1 MKILFYKPE
10 SDDARAWVA
19 LLARALPAADVR
31 LWVPGDTARADYAVL
46 WRPPSELFVG
56 REHLRAIFMIGA
68 GVDALL
74 ALERREPGTLP
85 AGVPIVRLEDTG
97 MAEQMVEYTMHAAL
111 RYLRRFDEYELAQRT
126 SAGASIGISTGA
138 AAPWQALAPHARE
151 SFHVGVLGLGVL
163 GARVARALASL
174 GLPVRGYSRSPK
186 TVEGIATFAGRDAL
200 PPFLDGLKLLVNL
213 LPSTP
218 ETDGILN
225 RETFSHLA
233 PGAYLVNLA
242 RGAHLVEPDL
252 IEALGNGRLAAATL
266 DVFAQ
271 EPLPAEHPFWRMP
284 RVTIT
289 PHISALTLPE
299 PAAEQIARKIEAL
312 ARGETIGGI
321 VDIRRGY

>member
-10 SDDARAWVA
+10 TDDTRKWVA
-19 LLARALPAADVR
+19 LLARELPSSDVR
-31 LWVPGDTARADYAVL
+31 LWVPGDTGAADYAVL
-46 WRPPSELFVG
+46 WRPPAELFVG

-85 AGVPIVRLEDTG
+85 AGVPIIRLEDTG
-97 MAEQMVEYTMHAAL
+97 MAEQMTEYAMHAAL
-111 RYLRRFDEYELAQRT
+111 RYQRRFDEYELVQRAYAV
-126 SAGASIGISTGA
+126 SNAST
-138 AAPWQALAPHARE
+138 PWQVLAPHPRA
-151 SFHVGVLGLGVL
+151 SFQIGVLGLGVL
-163 GARVARALASL
+163 GAHVASALASL
-174 GLPVRGYSRSPK
+174 GFPVRGYSRSEK
-186 TVEGIATFAGRDAL
+186 TIEGVATFAGRDAL
-200 PPFLDGLKLLVNL
+200 PAFLDGLKLLVNL

-242 RGAHLVEPDL
+242 RGAHLVERDL
-252 IEALGNGRLAAATL
+252 IEALDNGRLAAATL

-271 EPLPAEHPFWRMP
+271 EPLAKDHPFWRMP

-299 PAAEQIARKIEAL
+299 PAAFQIARKIEAL
-312 ARGETIGGI
+312 ARGESIGGI
-321 VDIRRGY
+321 VDPRRGY